1 MRPVTATTRHPKNS
15 QDWRVVAVAS
25 TQDGYAPADADS
37 IKLQGSSRTARG
49 RAKPRRDVQL
59 SGLENQGAP
68 ISSCTPVR

>member
-1 MRPVTATTRHPKNS
+1 VM
-15 QDWRVVAVAS
+15 AVAS